1 MPASPDAV
9 VSFPVF
15 QRLAVAGSLGLR
27 NAFQYKVVSSSMSE
41 IIGEQPAES
50 KRLRV
55 DIFSDIACPWC
66 FIGKRRFEQGVESFE
81 YSQNV
86 DVYWHAYQLD
96 PSLPDNYD
104 GSEAEYL
111 SKMKGLDQSQVQQ
124 MLQHVTAQAAE
135 EGLAYDFENL
145 KVANSFTALRVL
157 EYAKQHGAGNEMKEL
172 LLSAHFEKG
181 LDTGNVQT
189 LLELAGS
196 LGLDAQE
203 LGAQIEAGAYAEEV
217 NADIS
222 QAQQLGISGVPFF
235 VLDGKYGI
243 SGAQPAEVFSNAL
256 TQVYAENVQAQ

>member
-1 MPASPDAV
+1 
-9 VSFPVF
+9 
-15 QRLAVAGSLGLR
+15 
-27 NAFQYKVVSSSMSE
+27 MSE
-41 IIGEQPAES
+41 ISGEQPTES

-66 FIGKRRFEQGVESFE
+66 FIGKRRFEKGVEAFE
-81 YSQNV
+81 FSQNI

-111 SKMKGLDQSQVQQ
+111 SKMKGLDQAQVQQ

-135 EGLAYDFENL
+135 EGLKYDFENL

-157 EYAKQHGAGNEMKEL
+157 EFAKQHGAGDEMKEA

-181 LDTGNVQT
+181 LNTGELST
-189 LLELAGS
+189 LLEIADS
-196 LGLDAQE
+196 LGLNTQE
-203 LGAQIEAGAYAEEV
+203 LSKQLESGAYTDEV

-222 QAQQLGISGVPFF
+222 QAQQLGITGVPFF

-243 SGAQPAEVFSNAL
+243 SGAQPAEVFANAL
-256 TQVYAENVQAQ
+256 TQVYAENVKTQ